1 MTATLASIAL
11 SKAGLL
17 EYGSALE
24 LQRSIHSDVADSLR
38 NNTLILLEHPPVF
51 TAGRRTL
58 ESEKPIDGS
67 PVIDVDRGGKITFHG
82 PRQLVG
88 YPIVPLLFFLPLLLV
103 LPVHTLH

>member
-1 MTATLASIAL
+1 MTAALASIAL

-58 ESEKPIDGS
+58 ESENQSMVRPSLMSIAAERS
-67 PVIDVDRGGKITFHG
+67 HSMARAN
-82 PRQLVG
+82 
-88 YPIVPLLFFLPLLLV
+88 
-103 LPVHTLH
+103 

>member
-1 MTATLASIAL
+1 VTAALASIAL

-51 TAGRRTL
+51 TAGRRT
-58 ESEKPIDGS
+58 
-67 PVIDVDRGGKITFHG
+67 R
-82 PRQLVG
+82 
-88 YPIVPLLFFLPLLLV
+88 PLLMSIAAERSHFMARAN
-103 LPVHTLH
+103 